1 MQEGGALATQRSWTV
16 YLQTER
22 KQVLS
27 VRADPGPDCSFMR
40 ENDINRT
47 SFHIHSSLI
56 NPISHSK
63 EKSPSRLFLSWNTKR
78 PISTGNS
85 MHMRDRG
92 SSIMA

>member
-27 VRADPGPDCSFMR
+27 VRADPGPDCSVMR

-63 EKSPSRLFLSWNTKR
+63 KKVQVGCFYHGIQKGQLVQE
-78 PISTGNS
+78 IVC
-85 MHMRDRG
+85 
-92 SSIMA
+92 I